1 MDTIKHSHQTNPN
14 KHQVERLN
22 LLYETY
28 HRYVENKPF
37 LTEWWY
43 FVIVVF
49 IFLYSSLT
57 FDALIDPT
65 EHASAAMS
73 HFFSQFVELNF
84 WYALIPVTA
93 LIIFID
99 RYTRFGNL
107 PLDILSNYQLDYI
120 KSDPTLSYYFRNAL
134 TKNMKINSSFFNDVY
149 NYKSFLEHQINNSI
163 KFSQDEER
171 AKKIQ
176 KAIDIARSI

>member
-1 MDTIKHSHQTNPN
+1 MEATKHSHTNTPN

-28 HRYVENKPF
+28 HRYVEKKPF

-43 FVIVVF
+43 FVIVIF

-57 FDALIDPT
+57 FDAPIDPA
-65 EHASAAMS
+65 ERASAAMS
-73 HFFSQFVELNF
+73 HFFSQFVELHF
-84 WYALIPVTA
+84 WYAFIPVA
-93 LIIFID
+93 SLIIFID
-99 RYTRFGNL
+99 RYTRFENL
-107 PLDILSNYQLDYI
+107 PLDILSEHQLDYI

-134 TKNMKINSSFFNDVY
+134 TNNMKINSSFFNDVY
-149 NYKSFLEHQINNSI
+149 NYKSFLERQINNSI

-171 AKKIQ
+171 AKKRQ

>member
-1 MDTIKHSHQTNPN
+1 MEATKHSHTNTPN

-28 HRYVENKPF
+28 LRYIEKRPF

-57 FDALIDPT
+57 FDAPIDPA
-65 EHASAAMS
+65 EHASAVMN
-73 HFFSQFVELNF
+73 HFFSQFVEPHF

-99 RYTRFGNL
+99 RYIRFGNL
-107 PLDILSNYQLDYI
+107 PLDILSNYQLD
-120 KSDPTLSYYFRNAL
+120 
-134 TKNMKINSSFFNDVY
+134 
-149 NYKSFLEHQINNSI
+149 
-163 KFSQDEER
+163 
-171 AKKIQ
+171 
-176 KAIDIARSI
+176 

>member
-1 MDTIKHSHQTNPN
+1 MEATKHSHTNTPN

-28 HRYVENKPF
+28 LRYIEKRPF

-57 FDALIDPT
+57 FDAPIDPA
-65 EHASAAMS
+65 EHASAVMN
-73 HFFSQFVELNF
+73 HFFSQFVEPHF

-99 RYTRFGNL
+99 RYIRFGNL

-171 AKKIQ
+171 AKKRQ
-176 KAIDIARSI
+176 KAIDIAKSI

>member
-57 FDALIDPT
+57 FDAPIDPT
-65 EHASAAMS
+65 
-73 HFFSQFVELNF
+73 
-84 WYALIPVTA
+84 
-93 LIIFID
+93 
-99 RYTRFGNL
+99 
-107 PLDILSNYQLDYI
+107 
-120 KSDPTLSYYFRNAL
+120 
-134 TKNMKINSSFFNDVY
+134 
-149 NYKSFLEHQINNSI
+149 
-163 KFSQDEER
+163 
-171 AKKIQ
+171 
-176 KAIDIARSI
+176 